1 VNRRKPAQHR
11 KEQLVQ
17 IRVTAEQKQIMT
29 EAADRVGLDLSSWLR
44 QLGLKAAEAT
54 SSTQIK
60 SRMRRGEVPPKLPRN
75 GG

>member
-17 IRVTAEQKQIMT
+17 IRVTAEQKKIMT

-44 QLGLKAAEAT
+44 QLGLKAAAAAI
-54 SSTQIK
+54 STQIK
-60 SRMRRGEVPPKLPRN
+60 SRMLGGEVLPKRPRN
-75 GG
+75 G